1 VCLPGWGRNEE
12 VPSEDSFLAGKVGAA
27 MTRGIQGRNSGGSA
41 VSKYVLILGALK
53 HVTAYSLEDWV
64 DDTGGPR
71 NGTKY
76 NRMGFDATIS
86 RHDLAETYLE
96 QFRIA
101 ITESEPVSH
110 IFAALLFMYL
120 GYMACVFSLF
130 SSSSLTVLY
139 ALNLPHAAGDDVQLL
154 CHQRISFRE

>member
-1 VCLPGWGRNEE
+1 
-12 VPSEDSFLAGKVGAA
+12 
-27 MTRGIQGRNSGGSA
+27 MTRGIQGRNSDGSA

-96 QFRIA
+96 QYRIA

-110 IFAALLFMYL
+110 IFAAHLFLYVCCILLVHF
-120 GYMACVFSLF
+120 
-130 SSSSLTVLY
+130 T
-139 ALNLPHAAGDDVQLL
+139 
-154 CHQRISFRE
+154 ISDRTIRTEFATCSWG